1 MAVPALPPAKA
12 FYRAVTLWP
21 AFILPVGATG
31 SPQFPGQLFG
41 FMP

>member
-1 MAVPALPPAKA
+1 VP
-12 FYRAVTLWP
+12 TLRP

-31 SPQFPGQLFG
+31 SPQFPGQLFA